1 MRHFFTVNVVPVEF
15 IRKKR
20 QEGYEK
26 KFYEI
31 SFETFV
37 DENLRA
43 SNKTFT
49 ASSQTDMQ
57 TSQIIFNQILVFSHT
72 RNLKSSFEKYIFKY
86 SKTDNFFGD

>member
-49 ASSQTDMQ
+49 TTVRLICKLSNQALASSR
-57 TSQIIFNQILVFSHT
+57 L
-72 RNLKSSFEKYIFKY
+72 
-86 SKTDNFFGD
+86 

>member
-1 MRHFFTVNVVPVEF
+1 MKRIILTVNVVPVEF

-49 ASSQTDMQ
+49 TTVWD
-57 TSQIIFNQILVFSHT
+57 
-72 RNLKSSFEKYIFKY
+72 
-86 SKTDNFFGD
+86 

>member
-1 MRHFFTVNVVPVEF
+1 MKRHFLTVNVVPVEF

-31 SFETFV
+31 SLETFV

-49 ASSQTDMQ
+49 TTVGLICKLSQPN
-57 TSQIIFNQILVFSHT
+57 SGFFLVINTANNFIT
-72 RNLKSSFEKYIFKY
+72 GFKTVRIQDQFQ
-86 SKTDNFFGD
+86 KV